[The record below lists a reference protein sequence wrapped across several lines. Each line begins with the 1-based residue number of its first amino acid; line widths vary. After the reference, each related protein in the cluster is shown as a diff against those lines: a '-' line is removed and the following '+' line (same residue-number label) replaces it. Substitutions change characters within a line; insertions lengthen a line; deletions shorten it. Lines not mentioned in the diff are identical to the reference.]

1 MSDNELIRQW
11 KNPQARTAEIAHP
24 AGEISLDELVGGRP
38 PQTESFISI
47 GCCNTSTL
55 ACPV

>member
-1 MSDNELIRQW
+1 MSDNELISQW
-11 KNPQARTAEIAHP
+11 KNPQTRAADLVHP
-24 AGEISLDELVGGRP
+24 AGDISLDDVVGGMP

-47 GCCNTSTL
+47 GCCATRTL